1 MLSFCRLYL
10 LHSFQFLSLMCKD
23 LGHTYSLNS
32 WAKIP
37 FTEKKKEI
45 ALHDISPLKLC
56 ATAIYIQVH
65 CFLVSM
71 PLIKSA
77 ISLSTSFSRRHMRT
91 ETSIQK
97 RTLSKHKGS
106 SVLLFMFIVYHDLLL
121 LQLLVEHFCIRQ
133 HDFESSNTILTL
145 NSIFVSCRK
154 KFVAHC
160 S

>member
-1 MLSFCRLYL
+1 MCKGLEHTPLIVELKFRLRKKERNCTSRYISAKAL
-10 LHSFQFLSLMCKD
+10 RNSNLHSSTL
-23 LGHTYSLNS
+23 
-32 WAKIP
+32 
-37 FTEKKKEI
+37 
-45 ALHDISPLKLC
+45 
-56 ATAIYIQVH
+56 
-65 CFLVSM
+65 FLVSM

-145 NSIFVSCRK
+145 NSIFVSCHK